1 MVDQSVALKALGSI
15 PPAVEH
21 LSLYIESLSHR
32 DYIVRGYSC
41 EALGRLRGQ
50 ATEAL
55 PALRK
60 AMQDR
65 NRFVRQ
71 RASRAIERVEGEG

>member
-1 MVDQSVALKALGSI
+1 
-15 PPAVEH
+15 VEH

-41 EALGRLRGQ
+41 EALGKLRGK
-50 ATEAL
+50 AKEAL

-60 AMQDR
+60 VRQER
-65 NRFVRQ
+65 NRFVRE
-71 RASRAIERVEGEG
+71 RARRAIERVEGEG